1 MRTTECGTTAATTLI
16 ETALKTTEADTTR
29 IETTF
34 KTTEADT
41 TPIETTFKTTE
52 ADTTPME
59 TTFKTTEA
67 DTTPIETTFKTTEAD
82 TTPIETTEA
91 DALTEI
97 TLKITETDT
106 TLNAIETTSKHTEAV
121 TILNESTSPL
131 KFTLQTDNADFS
143 SILATTKTDTMP
155 IETTRSRTTS
165 SFFQTFTHESQ
176 FTKSNTDSVNID
188 SSSQASQ
195 AKTGSIKIL
204 YTSPIYSTMN
214 AVDNMSLSKY
224 TITPSQHLTS
234 YMSISHHTNL
244 QTEWSSNISS
254 SEPTSRSANPQF
266 PRVSPTP
273 MIFTKLGFS
282 LKIETSEAPGG
293 EIIAGI
299 SVVLC
304 SFVGIFF
311 VVLDY
316 NHYRRDYNSAFWF
329 SIA

>member
-1 MRTTECGTTAATTLI
+1 MAMKLVDGAYQWDDGTPIVFFENMDSEVEECGVIILSSLV
-16 ETALKTTEADTTR
+16 ALSFGEWQSERCDIIYPYVCEKPDPEV
-29 IETTF
+29 IETTLYSAD
-34 KTTEADT
+34 EDT
-41 TPIETTFKTTE
+41 T
-52 ADTTPME
+52 
-59 TTFKTTEA
+59 
-67 DTTPIETTFKTTEAD
+67 
-82 TTPIETTEA
+82 
-91 DALTEI
+91 
-97 TLKITETDT
+97 
-106 TLNAIETTSKHTEAV
+106 KH
-121 TILNESTSPL
+121 
-131 KFTLQTDNADFS
+131 
-143 SILATTKTDTMP
+143 
-155 IETTRSRTTS
+155 S
-165 SFFQTFTHESQ
+165 SFFETTIHTTEVETTLLS
-176 FTKSNTDSVNID
+176 TEAETTLHITDAKTTIPSFSLKIETSEAPGGEIIAGISVVLCSFVGIFFIIID
-188 SSSQASQ
+188 YNHYRRDYKKYFKRYMSQASQ

-204 YTSPIYSTMN
+204 YTSPIYPTMN

-266 PRVSPTP
+266 PRVTPTP